1 MATSRSIKSCTAASA
16 ALTSWTRLTTRE
28 YRNDSEN
35 RPVSGSV
42 AMAVLRDANL
52 YVSVSSD
59 LLFAADALGV
69 GVHVLDR

>member
-1 MATSRSIKSCTAASA
+1 
-16 ALTSWTRLTTRE
+16 
-28 YRNDSEN
+28 
-35 RPVSGSV
+35 
-42 AMAVLRDANL
+42 MAVLRDANL